1 MHRKA
6 HWAFLSKQKNEDFHL
21 TYLIILDAVLGEL
34 VDMKPEGIAE
44 VVDPLALLSLKE
56 LK

>member
-1 MHRKA
+1 VHRKA

>member
-1 MHRKA
+1 MRI
-6 HWAFLSKQKNEDFHL
+6 WVDLHL
-21 TYLIILDAVLGEL
+21 MYLIILDAVLGEL

-44 VVDPLALLSLKE
+44 VVDSLALLSLKK